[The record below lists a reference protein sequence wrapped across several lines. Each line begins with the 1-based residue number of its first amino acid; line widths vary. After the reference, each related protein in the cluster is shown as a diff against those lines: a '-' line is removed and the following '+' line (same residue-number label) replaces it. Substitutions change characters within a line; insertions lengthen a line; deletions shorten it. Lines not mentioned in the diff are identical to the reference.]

1 MEERRC
7 WRPLIIGKR
16 GAVAANHPL
25 AAQAGL
31 LALRAGGNAVDAAV
45 ATALTLSVVEP
56 MMSGLGGDGFY
67 NVFDAQAGR
76 AVVFNATGPAP
87 RAATPDRYTAGIPR
101 TGPMSVSV
109 PGMVAGLGM
118 MHRQFGRLPWRELF
132 AEAIRCAGEGYGA
145 TPHYRHFAAENAAIL
160 RADRRS
166 AEVFLHDGRAL
177 AAGASIVQPDLART
191 LEEIEADGAECF
203 YRGSLA
209 HRIAAGCAEARVPV
223 AEADLAE
230 YEAERQEPIGV
241 DYRGLTVLEAP
252 LNSTGFTLLQELKI
266 AENFDLGA
274 MGLGSADLVH
284 VMVEAKKL
292 AFADRER
299 WGADPRSIDPP
310 FAELLSAEYA
320 ARLAARIDPR
330 QAAPT
335 RAIAD
340 AAGNTTYF
348 CTADGEGNAVSGIQS
363 INSAWGSGVTA
374 GDTGILLNNRMAYW
388 HLDPHH
394 PNTLRPGHRVRHTM
408 NPPLVLKDGK
418 LWAVFGTPGADNQVQ
433 INFQVLTAM
442 ADFGLDPQQAAEMP
456 RWTSMVPG
464 QYANYP
470 HDGPDVLTMERRFS
484 DEVRRE
490 LARRG
495 HPVDTVGDLEGPCSV
510 EIIQRDTASGMLL
523 AGSDPRRDGWAL
535 AW

>member
-1 MEERRC
+1 MSEERRC

-45 ATALTLSVVEP
+45 ATALALSVVEP

-67 NVFDAQAGR
+67 TVFEAATGR
-76 AVVFNATGPAP
+76 AVVINGTGPAP
-87 RAATPDRYTAGIPR
+87 RAATPERYAAGIPR

-118 MHRQFGRLPWRELF
+118 MHRQYGRLPWRDLF
-132 AEAIRCAGEGYGA
+132 AEAIRHAAEGYGA
-145 TPHYRHFAAENAAIL
+145 TPHYRHFAGEHLACL

-166 AEVFLHDGRAL
+166 AAAFLHGGEAPPVG
-177 AAGASIVQPDLART
+177 AAIVQPDLART
-191 LEEIEADGAECF
+191 LEEIAAEGAECL
-203 YRGSLA
+203 YRGALA
-209 HRIAAGCAEARVPV
+209 RRLAAGCAEAGAPV
-223 AEADLAE
+223 AQSDLAE
-230 YEAERQEPIGV
+230 FEAERQEPIAI

-252 LNSTGFTLLQELKI
+252 LNSTGFVLLQELKI
-266 AENFDLGA
+266 AENFDLKGMA
-274 MGLGSADLVH
+274 LGSADLVH

-374 GDTGILLNNRMAYW
+374 GDTGVLLNNRMAYW
-388 HLDPHH
+388 HLDPAH
-394 PNTLRPGHRVRHTM
+394 PNHLRPGRRVRHTM
-408 NPPLVLKDGK
+408 NPPLVLKDGQ
-418 LWAVFGTPGADNQVQ
+418 L
-433 INFQVLTAM
+433 
-442 ADFGLDPQQAAEMP
+442 
-456 RWTSMVPG
+456 
-464 QYANYP
+464 
-470 HDGPDVLTMERRFS
+470 
-484 DEVRRE
+484 
-490 LARRG
+490 
-495 HPVDTVGDLEGPCSV
+495 
-510 EIIQRDTASGMLL
+510 
-523 AGSDPRRDGWAL
+523 
-535 AW
+535 